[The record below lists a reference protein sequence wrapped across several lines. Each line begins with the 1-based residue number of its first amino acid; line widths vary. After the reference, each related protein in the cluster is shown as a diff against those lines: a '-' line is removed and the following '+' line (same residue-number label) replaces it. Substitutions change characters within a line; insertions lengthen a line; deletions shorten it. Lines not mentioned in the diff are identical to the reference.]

1 MKKIFLQVF
10 ICLMCFSAINAQI
23 NYSDDFE
30 AYAAGT
36 TIVTNNPTN
45 WRTWGST
52 AGGAADD
59 AYITDQFAASG
70 KNSIKIKATS
80 DNGGPEDIILKI
92 GNNMKAGT
100 IDVSW
105 NMLVAEGKVGY
116 FNFQTTP
123 NPGTGW
129 AMEFFMNKDGSIDV
143 VTNSKPFSNRLSYN
157 PGKWFNFRVVIDA
170 SNNIWQV
177 YIDGECKGVFRNN
190 LTTVSSIDF
199 FAIANGEY
207 YIDDVVLNSDANDV
221 KVYSGVEAGIMNLN
235 ITEGIQIAGTNIKT
249 SVQLYNVGADTITS
263 IEYSI
268 KNGGDVIE
276 EKLEG
281 LSLAPNKSQ
290 NIAIPT
296 AIKLADGDN
305 ALILTLTKINGKED
319 ELSCNN
325 ILNASA
331 YAVQPAKNRKVL
343 LEEGT
348 GTWCGWCPRGA
359 VFLSQIYPS
368 YDGYLV
374 PIAVH
379 NGDPMTVSTYDKEV
393 TSFNGFTGFPGMIV
407 DRRIVV
413 DPSAALA
420 PGLGYLREEPDATLL
435 IGATEPEGDGS
446 MKVSVSLDYLN
457 EVPKGYSVVLTIVED
472 QVKGSTAQYNQANYY
487 SGGGSGQMGGY
498 ENLPNPV
505 PAAQMVYEHVAR
517 THDHSVKNMDAYP
530 AGEKAVLNYTVKLN
544 SDWNQDE
551 IKIVAFLLNTA
562 NQVSNVD
569 GVTLKDAYNNGFVSS
584 TKEKIL
590 VNSGLTVYPNPVQG
604 TTTIAINLDKPTDVT
619 TNILD
624 AMGRIVLTKNY
635 GKQNGHAVMNLD
647 VNNLAPGSYT
657 VLVRTTDG
665 IATHKMVVQ

>member
-170 SNNIWQV
+170 SNNLWQV

-281 LSLAPNKSQ
+281 LSLAPN
-290 NIAIPT
+290 
-296 AIKLADGDN
+296 
-305 ALILTLTKINGKED
+305 
-319 ELSCNN
+319 
-325 ILNASA
+325 
-331 YAVQPAKNRKVL
+331 
-343 LEEGT
+343 
-348 GTWCGWCPRGA
+348 
-359 VFLSQIYPS
+359 
-368 YDGYLV
+368 
-374 PIAVH
+374 
-379 NGDPMTVSTYDKEV
+379 
-393 TSFNGFTGFPGMIV
+393 
-407 DRRIVV
+407 
-413 DPSAALA
+413 
-420 PGLGYLREEPDATLL
+420 
-435 IGATEPEGDGS
+435 
-446 MKVSVSLDYLN
+446 
-457 EVPKGYSVVLTIVED
+457 
-472 QVKGSTAQYNQANYY
+472 
-487 SGGGSGQMGGY
+487 
-498 ENLPNPV
+498 
-505 PAAQMVYEHVAR
+505 
-517 THDHSVKNMDAYP
+517 
-530 AGEKAVLNYTVKLN
+530 
-544 SDWNQDE
+544 
-551 IKIVAFLLNTA
+551 
-562 NQVSNVD
+562 
-569 GVTLKDAYNNGFVSS
+569 
-584 TKEKIL
+584 
-590 VNSGLTVYPNPVQG
+590 
-604 TTTIAINLDKPTDVT
+604 
-619 TNILD
+619 
-624 AMGRIVLTKNY
+624 
-635 GKQNGHAVMNLD
+635 
-647 VNNLAPGSYT
+647 
-657 VLVRTTDG
+657 
-665 IATHKMVVQ
+665 